1 MRGRAPSRPA
11 RRRLGRAEAACAC
24 VCVWPG
30 IREGPLLPPARP
42 ERRDG
47 RLAGAQAL
55 LQKHTSPRVLEKRVV
70 DLPCVQSRKTCS
82 TSAFSLKQKYHP
94 EHPSLWY
101 FGMSS
106 LGWKVEVKTQSDLP
120 PPQNWTLKTTKKSPN
135 NQKSKIGGEAVKC
148 KFFFTP
154 IACHPSLQKGLW
166 MCSMCRC
173 STAISVQDS
182 MHVCR
187 AIILSK
193 TFL

>member
-1 MRGRAPSRPA
+1 MCRGSDRDPPAAAGRA
-11 RRRLGRAEAACAC
+11 
-24 VCVWPG
+24 
-30 IREGPLLPPARP
+30 PARP

-55 LQKHTSPRVLEKRVV
+55 LLKHTSPASSKHGLWS
-70 DLPCVQSRKTCS
+70 SRLCKTCS
-82 TSAFSLKQKYHP
+82 TSAFSLKQKYHS

-106 LGWKVEVKTQSDLP
+106 LGWKVEVETQSGLP
-120 PPQNWTLKTTKKSPN
+120 HLKIGLQKLQKNPQTTKKP
-135 NQKSKIGGEAVKC
+135 KTGGEAVKC
-148 KFFFTP
+148 KVFFIP
-154 IACHPSLQKGLW
+154 MACHPSLQKGLW
-166 MCSMCRC
+166 MCSMCHC

-182 MHVCR
+182 MHVSR